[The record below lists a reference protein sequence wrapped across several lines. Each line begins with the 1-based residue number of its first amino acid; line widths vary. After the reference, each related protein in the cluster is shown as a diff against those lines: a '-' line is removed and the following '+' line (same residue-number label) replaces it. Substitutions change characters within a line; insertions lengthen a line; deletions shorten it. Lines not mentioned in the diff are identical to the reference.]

1 MTRWIYIKYYLFIL
15 SPKFCKASPLFTCFV
30 SVYHYYL
37 FEILYIHVDTYKSK
51 EKQSEKVQ
59 DPHSCLNHLQLAK

>member
-15 SPKFCKASPLFTCFV
+15 SPKFCKASPHSLV
-30 SVYHYYL
+30 LSVYPYYHYYL

-51 EKQSEKVQ
+51 EKQFNSIQ
-59 DPHSCLNHLQLAK
+59 

>member
-51 EKQSEKVQ
+51 EKQFNSV
-59 DPHSCLNHLQLAK
+59 